1 MSAITD
7 RSADI
12 IARLPRF
19 AVRFFRRAVGASFRA
34 LGFTEERSRRAARKL
49 DARLEAQQ
57 RPIAVKPIAD
67 IPAPQVDLAGAD
79 ALSVI
84 TGSAEFKDAT
94 AFFADN
100 PVTSRSLVSPQSQ
113 ALLYC
118 IIRNLRPQHV
128 FEIGSFRAG
137 TTEAICRALHA
148 NGGRGL
154 VHAVDPFCGEYI
166 KLVFKHWPPALR
178 ERARLYE
185 TNSMAFFME
194 QQGKG
199 IRPSLVFVDG
209 NHDYEFALFDI
220 GCGARATT
228 PGGFIVV
235 DNIAQAGPFFAAR
248 DFLAANPGWRE
259 LGSSVRD
266 FNPDKAFDAHRTT
279 IINTDFM
286 VLQAPTNRLVDEHP
300 SNFGT
305 TRCQMS
311 RVDGVRL
318 KFVPPSRPGVLAV
331 QVVLRGF
338 GTKLSES
345 LAETTAQVTPDMD
358 QLSISFAEPAQL
370 SGQFVVF
377 EIEPWLI
384 WRAEEPLQLV
394 QPPEPF

>member
-1 MSAITD
+1 M
-7 RSADI
+7 
-12 IARLPRF
+12 
-19 AVRFFRRAVGASFRA
+19 
-34 LGFTEERSRRAARKL
+34 
-49 DARLEAQQ
+49 
-57 RPIAVKPIAD
+57 VKPIGPVATPQIDIDAAD
-67 IPAPQVDLAGAD
+67 TIAAIITSPEFD
-79 ALSVI
+79 A
-84 TGSAEFKDAT
+84 AT

-100 PVTSRSLVSPQSQ
+100 PVTTRSLVSPQSQ

-118 IIRNLRPQHV
+118 LIRNLRPEHV
-128 FEIGSFRAG
+128 FEIGAFRAG

-148 NGGRGL
+148 NGHGK
-154 VHAVDPFCGEYI
+154 VHAVDPFCGENI
-166 KLVFKHWPPALR
+166 KLVFKRWPPALR
-178 ERARLYE
+178 GRARLYE
-185 TNSMAFFME
+185 MDSMSFFME
-194 QQGKG
+194 QRNKG

-220 GCGARATT
+220 GCGARAIT

-266 FNPDKAFDAHRTT
+266 YNPDKAFDRNRTT
-279 IINTDFM
+279 IVNTDFM
-286 VLQAPTNRLVDEHP
+286 VLQAPANRLVDERP

-318 KFVPPSRPGVLAV
+318 KFVPPSRPGVLGV

-338 GTKLSES
+338 GAKLAEA
-345 LAETTAQVTPDMD
+345 LAETTVQVTPDMD
-358 QLSISFAEPAQL
+358 QLSISFPEPARL
-370 SGQFVVF
+370 NGQFVVF

-384 WRAEEPLQLV
+384 WRGEEPLQLL
-394 QPPEPF
+394 QPPEPY